1 MENIKK
7 GIIIECEECF
17 DVITITED
25 TENKDILTEKN
36 ICNDCLESNYFKC
49 TECGEYHHNDNKI
62 EVEFLD
68 AYKNV
73 CNDCVEWYEDKYFF
87 CEDCNEYKYIPDYE
101 CIEVYDVD
109 YNTTKYICESC
120 KDHNS
125 NIFWCDYHERFED
138 AYSQFN
144 VNNYGTICINAY
156 EDSGDFCS
164 CCECGDIFEFD
175 DMNHDDRGSY
185 CNDCYEDIEDKGQIK
200 SYHDHKCDYHRNTK
214 ILNTDDNILTYGF
227 ELEVESGDYTTCGE
241 MSNILYESMDDFTVY
256 ESDGSLSEGFE
267 IISNPYD
274 IEYYEAEGKDL
285 IINMLNLLIEN
296 KFKSHDTSTCG
307 LHVHVG
313 RHGLGNSYG
322 ERDNTI
328 MQIGFIV
335 EYFKEEL
342 TTLSRRKPEKL
353 NHWAK
358 FTTREYKK
366 EELTLDIIN
375 KLNRENRSRYS
386 ALNLQNEATIEL
398 RLFRGTLKKETFLA
412 TLELVHNICKYA
424 KENNINDLEALDFY
438 TIATYEKNEYIGEY
452 LELKGITK
460 KILA

>member
-17 DVITITED
+17 DVITITNS
-25 TENKDILTEKN
+25 TENKDILIEKN
-36 ICNDCLESNYFKC
+36 ICNDCLNDNYFKC
-49 TECGEYHHNDNKI
+49 TECGEYHHNDEMQ

-73 CNDCVEWYEDKYFF
+73 CNECIEWYDDKYYY
-87 CEDCNEYKYIPDYE
+87 CDDCGGYKYAPDYE
-101 CIEVYDVD
+101 QLEVYDVD
-109 YNTTKYICESC
+109 YNTEKYICESC

-125 NIFWCDYHERFED
+125 NIFWCDYHERYED

-144 VNNYGTICINAY
+144 VNNYGTICIKAY
-156 EDSGDFCS
+156 ESGEFGS
-164 CCECGDIFEFD
+164 CDTCGEIFELD
-175 DMNHDDRGSY
+175 DMNYTDYASY
-185 CNDCYEDIEDKGQIK
+185 CDACYEDIEEQGQIK

-214 ILNTDDNILTYGF
+214 ILNTSDDNVLTYGF
-227 ELEVESGDYTTCGE
+227 ELEVEAGNYTTCGE
-241 MSNILYESMDDFTVY
+241 MSNILYEAMDDFTVY
-256 ESDGSLSEGFE
+256 ESDGSLNEGFE

-274 IEYYEAEGKDL
+274 LEYYEAEGKDL
-285 IINMLNLLIEN
+285 IINMLDLLIEN

-307 LHVHVG
+307 LHVHIG
-313 RHGLGNSYG
+313 RHGLGDSYG

-342 TTLSRRKPEKL
+342 TLLSRRKEEKI

-358 FTTREYKK
+358 FTTKDYKK

-386 ALNLQNEATIEL
+386 ALNLQNESTIEL

-424 KENNINDLEALDFY
+424 KENNINDLESLDFY
-438 TIATYEKNEYIGEY
+438 TIATYEKNEYIGDY
-452 LELKGITK
+452 LELKGIK
-460 KILA
+460 SKAVC

>member
-1 MENIKK
+1 MKNITK
-7 GIIIECEECF
+7 GIILECEECF
-17 DVITITED
+17 EVITINDT
-25 TENKDILTEKN
+25 TENKDILIEKN
-36 ICNDCLESNYFKC
+36 ICNDCLEAKYTLCPECEEYHLDSDMQEVEFINEYKKVC
-49 TECGEYHHNDNKI
+49 TECI
-62 EVEFLD
+62 
-68 AYKNV
+68 
-73 CNDCVEWYEDKYFF
+73 EWYDDKYYY
-87 CEDCNEYKYIPDYE
+87 CDDCGGYKYAPDYE
-101 CIEVYDVD
+101 CTEVFDVD

-120 KDHNS
+120 KDHNY
-125 NIFWCDYHERFED
+125 NIFWCDYHERWED
-138 AYSQFN
+138 AYSRFD
-144 VNNYGTICINAY
+144 VNNYGTICIKAY
-156 EDSGDFCS
+156 EDGEFGS
-164 CCECGDIFEFD
+164 CDTCGEIFELD
-175 DMNHDDRGSY
+175 DMNHTDYASY
-185 CNDCYEDIEDKGQIK
+185 CNSCYEDIEEQGQIK
-200 SYHDHKCDYHRNTK
+200 SYHDHKCDYNRNTK
-214 ILNTDDNILTYGF
+214 ILNSDDNVLTYGF
-227 ELEVESGDYTTCGE
+227 ELEVESGNYTSCGE
-241 MSNILYESMDDFTVY
+241 MSNILYESMDNFTVY

-274 IEYYEAEGKDL
+274 IEYFESEGKEL

-307 LHVHVG
+307 LHVHIG

-358 FTTREYKK
+358 FTTRDYKK

-375 KLNRENRSRYS
+375 TLNRENRSRYS

-412 TLELVHNICKYA
+412 TLELVNNICKYA
-424 KENNINDLEALDFY
+424 KENTINDLESLDFY
-438 TIATYEKNEYIGEY
+438 NIATYEKNDYIGDY

-460 KILA
+460 KIPA